1 MYFII
6 SIIIIKS
13 GIAIIIP
20 IKPNNNEQII
30 IDEIVKVCDN
40 LLVFLYIFGVIKY
53 ASILGNIIDIIDVN
67 ISNFLLITDA
77 VISAIELVNKEP
89 IIGINEFIELS
100 IASNK

>member
-40 LLVFLYIFGVIKY
+40 LFVFLYIFGVIKY

-77 VISAIELVNKEP
+77 AISAIELVNKEP